1 MAKTITRY
9 GVPGDG
15 LPYRVVPV
23 ANGLIY
29 SVKAP
34 ENKRDGFLYTAEVFV
49 NDVSVAKL
57 RHNKDIT
64 ADNQGI
70 FDVSRIV
77 ENFIKTD
84 TTFLKADG
92 TRRLTPIEYLGQ
104 SAAQRKVNVKF
115 GAQYDR
121 TLRFN
126 GASNL
131 GGYTF
136 LSFEGGSTTTDITAL
151 QFINLITSNS
161 STLIGAQ
168 LIKSITS
175 LGIELYVPWNSN
187 YASFKGVAYEA
198 NYFYDNY
205 GYWDPVA
212 NKTMIGFIVRK
223 DFSPNYKVGDT
234 LIVQQKGGATFPAYD
249 GEAKCMGTADV
260 SLGGVDY
267 ILIKTNKTF
276 LGSTPAEAGMIYTTD
291 KYTYEDATLS
301 TDVYAFDG
309 AIDYLTYNSWTP
321 LTYSM
326 NNTNLGKFLTNK
338 SLRTAKVLSTDASF
352 LLSLFG
358 GSVIASTFSN
368 IFIQGFNQSG
378 GLVTNLSIG
387 VFNTSLRGEINVAP
401 QLIKLIDSAF
411 NTALNNNTLKYY
423 TVTMLNS
430 SSSNV
435 SETFTINID
444 YPCGRYTPYTFKWKN
459 RLGGWDFF
467 NFKARS
473 DKKVTVNRNN
483 INKKLNSYKSS
494 PNRYKYYVGDRGMMT
509 YNVDASAS
517 YKVNSGYLADD
528 EAQWLEEMFTSPD
541 VYWIKDNQE
550 IPIMLTETEYNIG
563 KKENVGQINYA
574 IEFRPAYN
582 INIQRR

>member
-15 LPYRVVPV
+15 LPYRIMPV

-29 SVKAP
+29 SVKAS
-34 ENKRDGFLYTAEVFV
+34 ENTRDGFLYTAEIFV

-57 RHNKDIT
+57 RHNRDVT

-70 FDVSRIV
+70 FDVSRVV

-84 TTFLKADG
+84 TTFLQADG
-92 TRRLTPIEYLGQ
+92 TQRLSPINYLGQ
-104 SAAQRKVNVKF
+104 SNAQKKVNVKF

-121 TLRFN
+121 TLKFSS
-126 GASNL
+126 ASNL

-136 LSFEGGSTTTDITAL
+136 LNFQGGSTITDVTAL
-151 QFINLITSNS
+151 QFINIITSNNT
-161 STLIGAQ
+161 TLIGAQ

-175 LGIELYVPWNSN
+175 LGIELYVPWNAN

-205 GYWDPVA
+205 GWTDPVT
-212 NKTMIGFIVRK
+212 NIFMIGFIVRK
-223 DFSPNYKVGDT
+223 DFNPNYKVGDT
-234 LIVQQKGGATFPAYD
+234 LIVQQGGSPTFLAYN

-260 SLGGVDY
+260 NVGGVDY
-267 ILIKTNKTF
+267 LLIKTNKAF
-276 LGSTPAEAGMIYTTD
+276 LGSTPAEFGMIYTTD
-291 KYTYEDATLS
+291 KYTYEDPTLS
-301 TDVYAFDG
+301 ADVYAFDG
-309 AIDYLTYNSWTP
+309 AVSYLNYNSWTS

-338 SLRTAKVLSTDASF
+338 SLRTADVFPTDNSF

-358 GSVIASTFSN
+358 STPIGSTFTK
-368 IFIQGFNQSG
+368 ILVKAYNQSG
-378 GLVTNLSIG
+378 LLTNIYINVT
-387 VFNTSLRGEINVAP
+387 NTSLRGEINISP
-401 QLIKLIDSAF
+401 QLIGALSGTF
-411 NTALNNNTLKYY
+411 LTALNNQTLTYY
-423 TVTMLNS
+423 TIQMVNS
-430 SSSNV
+430 SNTVV
-435 SETFTINID
+435 SETFIINID
-444 YPCGRYTPYTFKWKN
+444 YNCVRYTPYTFKFKN

-467 NFKARS
+467 NFTARS
-473 DKKVTVNRNN
+473 DKKINVTRNN

-509 YNVDASAS
+509 YNVAANES
-517 YKVNSGYLADD
+517 YIVNSGFLSDD
-528 EAQWLEEMFTSPD
+528 EAKWLEELFTSPD

-550 IPIMLTETEYNIG
+550 IPIMLTETDYNIG
-563 KKENVGQINYA
+563 TKENRGQINYVV
-574 IEFRPAYN
+574 EFRPAYN